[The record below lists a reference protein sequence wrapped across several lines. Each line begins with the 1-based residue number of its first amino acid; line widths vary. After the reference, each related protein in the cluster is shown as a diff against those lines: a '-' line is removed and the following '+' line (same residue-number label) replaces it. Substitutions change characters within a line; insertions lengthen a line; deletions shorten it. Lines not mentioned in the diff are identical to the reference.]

1 MDICSFLMR
10 IEAFTI
16 DGIPLIKEGDDLA
29 GIIASRAKLMDGDI
43 LLISSTVV
51 SKAEGRIIS
60 LEELKPSERAME
72 IAKRNDDDPRFIQAV
87 LNESR
92 EVLIEHPFLLCQ
104 TKYGFVCVNAG
115 VDRSNVEEGYVV
127 LLPENPDLSARNIQR
142 AIYRKTGRKV
152 GVIITDTNGRA
163 FKEGQTGVAIGIAG
177 IAPFMDWRGKR
188 DLFGREL
195 KVKNEAIVDEL
206 AALGNL
212 LMGEAN
218 GGTPVAVVR
227 GYKYIARRA
236 SIKEVF
242 REEKFD
248 IVKRALRKLREV
260 ERESEREG
268 EEEGEREGERER
280 EKGIA

>member
-1 MDICSFLMR
+1 MR

-16 DGIPLIKEGDDLA
+16 NGIPLIKEGDDLA
-29 GIIASRAKLMDGDI
+29 EFISSRTELMDGDI
-43 LLISSTVV
+43 ILICSTVV
-51 SKAEGRIIS
+51 SKAEGRVVP
-60 LEELKPSERAME
+60 LEKLKPSERAIE

-87 LNESR
+87 LNESG
-92 EVLIEHPFLLCQ
+92 EVFIEHPFLLCQ
-104 TKYGFVCVNAG
+104 TKYGHVCVNAG

-127 LLPENPDLSARNIQR
+127 LLPENPDLSARKIQR
-142 AIYRKTGRKV
+142 GILRKTGKKI

-177 IAPFMDWRGKR
+177 VSPFMDWRGKR

-212 LMGEAN
+212 LTGEAD

-227 GYKYIARRA
+227 GYKYIARKA
-236 SIKEVF
+236 SIKEIY

-248 IVKRALRKLREV
+248 IIKRALRKLREA
-260 ERESEREG
+260 
-268 EEEGEREGERER
+268 
-280 EKGIA
+280 EKGII